1 MKKLFL
7 TLMALAATMS
17 IDAQMVKI
25 MNGDQLVVRHKVPNG
40 GKVVFEK
47 APDLGIKGKTERTGG
62 IEVNW
67 VQLWEGGPRFAE
79 YNVGAE
85 NNKAED
91 FGGYYNWGMSAV
103 QTKENAEYYQSGS
116 FALMGNDDTASNLWG
131 SNWRLPTKEELEALL
146 NEENCTCTWIE
157 NYEGKVVNG
166 LLCKGKGDYEEN
178 SVFLPAAGDCTKGVT
193 AQEGYCGVYW
203 SSTPD
208 GSYGTYIL
216 CISSYGQL
224 VQDYIR
230 HYGSSVR
237 AVLNEAYVTD
247 GNER

>member
-1 MKKLFL
+1 MKKTLF
-7 TLMALAATMS
+7 TLMALICTMS
-17 IDAQMVKI
+17 INAQMVKI
-25 MNGDQLVVRHKVPNG
+25 MKGDQLVAKYKVPNG

-47 APDLGIKGKTERTGG
+47 APDLGIKGKAERTGG

-91 FGGYYNWGMSAV
+91 FGGYYNWGMSVV

-166 LLCKGKGDYEEN
+166 LLCKGKGDYEGN
-178 SVFLPAAGDCTKGVT
+178 SVFLPAAGDCTNGVT
-193 AQEGYCGVYW
+193 AQEGFCGFYW
-203 SSTPD
+203 SSTPN
-208 GSYGTYIL
+208 GSYAYIL

-224 VQDYIR
+224 VQDYKR
-230 HYGSSVR
+230 HYGYSVR
-237 AVLNEAYVTD
+237 AVLNEAYAIDEV
-247 GNER
+247 EH